1 MVGHLSNR
9 TLAVSAARGEEVLVV
24 FLTVRLAVSLKETTC
39 AQFLAAC
46 CAHKVFWMPHLTQSC
61 DHLQFGIQDDM
72 FVSTEN

>member
-1 MVGHLSNR
+1 MAGHLSNR
-9 TLAVSAARGEEVLVV
+9 TLAVTAARGEEVLVV
-24 FLTVRLAVSLKETTC
+24 FLTVRPAVSLKEATC

-46 CAHKVFWMPHLTQSC
+46 RAHKVFWMPHLTQSC

>member
-1 MVGHLSNR
+1 MAGHLNNR
-9 TLAVSAARGEEVLVV
+9 TLAVRAARGEEDLVV
-24 FLTVRLAVSLKETTC
+24 FLTVRLAVSLKVATC